1 MEKRSVED
9 ISGGKRKI
17 YCIRRKEEYTSGG
30 KRKIYEE
37 ERGRYIRR
45 KEEDISGGERKDIFQ
60 ILESLAFPQY
70 LEYADGKGSNY

>member
-17 YCIRRKEEYTSGG
+17 YCIRRKEEDILRG
-30 KRKIYEE
+30 KRKIYQE

-45 KEEDISGGERKDIFQ
+45 REERYFSDTRKPCISSI
-60 ILESLAFPQY
+60 S
-70 LEYADGKGSNY
+70 